1 MAAKKRR
8 IEPVYIEFGAWFRR
22 KRIFLCMTQEYV
34 AKRVKI
40 SRASLV
46 NIETGRQRV
55 MLHDIVRLCGLVGTR
70 WRLP

>member
-1 MAAKKRR
+1 
-8 IEPVYIEFGAWFRR
+8 
-22 KRIFLCMTQEYV
+22 MTQEYV